1 MSNQLDKDQSYEA
14 ALYFSYSGLASVYT
28 AKICLL
34 IVLYDLWSKSDHS
47 NLYSVTEF
55 SKKFL

>member
-28 AKICLL
+28 AKNLP
-34 IVLYDLWSKSDHS
+34 VDRTLWARSDHS

>member
-28 AKICLL
+28 AKNLP
-34 IVLYDLWSKSDHS
+34 VDRTLWSVVKVRSQ
-47 NLYSVTEF
+47 
-55 SKKFL
+55 